1 MFDSRVLIDKLRSL
15 NEKSELNKK
24 LAKKLNRLIYLGD
37 NNVKI
42 YEGER
47 GGTYYL
53 SHNNNRIY
61 L

>member
-1 MFDSRVLIDKLRSL
+1 MLDSSVLINELRILHDKSVI
-15 NEKSELNKK
+15 NKK
-24 LAKKLNRLIYLGD
+24 LAKKLNRLIYLND

-47 GGTYYL
+47 GGKYYI
-53 SHNNNRIY
+53 SYNNNRIY

>member
-1 MFDSRVLIDKLRSL
+1 MFDSKVLIDDLQNL
-15 NEKSELNKK
+15 HEKSIKNIK
-24 LAKKLNRLIYLGD
+24 LAKKLNRLIYLRN

-47 GGTYYL
+47 GGTYYI